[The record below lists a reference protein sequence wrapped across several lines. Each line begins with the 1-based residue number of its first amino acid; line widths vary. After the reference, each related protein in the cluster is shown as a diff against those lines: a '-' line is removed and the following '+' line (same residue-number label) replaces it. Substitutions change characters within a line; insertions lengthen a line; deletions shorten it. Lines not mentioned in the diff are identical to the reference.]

1 MARTTLAERQARI
14 AQQRAKLQQ
23 EEQRLRDAE
32 RKARTRRLI
41 EAGGLID
48 KAGLLDLDP
57 NALYGALLMLA
68 EQAADADTV
77 KYWTARGHKAFGREA
92 EAREASREPLLLT
105 FPDKLPAHVSTRLR
119 GLGFRWS
126 KVMNHWEGHA
136 DPEAA
141 GAIANEHNGSLRRME
156 GGAGKD

>member
-57 NALYGALLMLA
+57 NELYGALLGLA
-68 EQAADADTV
+68 EQAKEPDTV
-77 KYWTARGHKAFGREA
+77 KHWTARGHKAFGREA
-92 EAREASREPLLLT
+92 EAREAGREPLLLT
-105 FPDKLPAHVSTRLR
+105 FTDKLPAHVSTRLR
-119 GLGFRWS
+119 ALGFRWS
-126 KVMNHWEGHA
+126 KVMNHWEGLA
-136 DPEAA
+136 DAEAA
-141 GAIANEHNGSLRRME
+141 GAIAEEHGGALRRMD
-156 GGAGKD
+156 GGST